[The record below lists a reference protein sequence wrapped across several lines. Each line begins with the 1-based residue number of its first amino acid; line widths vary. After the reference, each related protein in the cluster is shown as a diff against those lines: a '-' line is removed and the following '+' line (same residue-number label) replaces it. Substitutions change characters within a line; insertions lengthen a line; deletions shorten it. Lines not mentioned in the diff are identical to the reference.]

1 MKTVHRVKSSH
12 SDVHGVKIVFESFP
26 LPFPVRP
33 RYKVIARNH
42 LIKTYACNGDRGV
55 LTSTPIAGAIKENVR
70 LENYHGTGTEREIIA
85 EFNLTKR
92 TLKGRNVSFELGQI
106 SIDRDIRS

>member
-1 MKTVHRVKSSH
+1 MS
-12 SDVHGVKIVFESFP
+12 
-26 LPFPVRP
+26 P

-42 LIKTYACNGDRGV
+42 LIKTYACNGDRRI

-70 LENYHGTGTEREIIA
+70 LENYHRIGTERENIA

-92 TLKGRNVSFELGQI
+92 TLKGRDTSVLNSAKYQLIEMYGHNDKYIKPTSYAII
-106 SIDRDIRS
+106 SI

>member
-1 MKTVHRVKSSH
+1 M
-12 SDVHGVKIVFESFP
+12 KIVFESFP

-33 RYKVIARNH
+33 RYKAIARNH

-55 LTSTPIAGAIKENVR
+55 ITSTPIAGAIKENVR

-92 TLKGRNVSFELGQI
+92 TLKGRNMSVLNSAKYQLIEM
-106 SIDRDIRS
+106 